1 MTCLGLTRSCGGCW
15 DVWAYALN
23 GLKTWVMGEAGTVRE
38 NPEDTQGLEG
48 MSPPHNL
55 LYRIHL
61 MAGRVP
67 PGADRA
73 AVKAE
78 METVFLENLR
88 HAAGVLAQVRE

>member
-1 MTCLGLTRSCGGCW
+1 ME
-15 DVWAYALN
+15 
-23 GLKTWVMGEAGTVRE
+23 EAGTVRE
-38 NPEDTQGLEG
+38 HPEDTQGLEG